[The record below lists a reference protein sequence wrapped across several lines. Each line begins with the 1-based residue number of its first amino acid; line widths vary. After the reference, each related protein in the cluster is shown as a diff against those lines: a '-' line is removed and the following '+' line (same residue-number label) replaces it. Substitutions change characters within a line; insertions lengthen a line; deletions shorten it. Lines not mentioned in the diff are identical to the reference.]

1 MTTGLRLGWLGTGRM
16 GTALAAR
23 LLDAGHE
30 VIVWNRT
37 AARTGPLAERGAAVA
52 ATLTEIGACDIVFVT
67 VGGPADLVAVT
78 YGPGGV
84 LTGPRSPG
92 VLVDCSTVS
101 VETSSAVREAARAAG
116 SGFLAAP
123 VSGNPAVV
131 AAGAAC
137 IVTSGPAATHEFVRP
152 WLSVLAGTVVHAGE
166 GEQSRLVKLCHNLY
180 LGVLVQALLEVTSL
194 AEKAGT
200 DRAAFL
206 EFLGGTVLGSPWV
219 RTRAEAVATRDWEP
233 TFTMEMLRKDFDL
246 GLGAARDLAVP
257 MPLAAAVQQLI
268 TSTIGHGLAEADLL
282 ALDALQSAGA
292 GLTEVAR

>member
-1 MTTGLRLGWLGTGRM
+1 MTTVGWLGTGRM

-30 VIVWNRT
+30 LIVWNRT
-37 AARTGPLAERGAAVA
+37 AARTRPLAERGAAVA
-52 ATLTEIGACDIVFVT
+52 ATAAELGACDIVFVT

-78 YGPGGV
+78 YGQGGV

-101 VETSSAVREAARAAG
+101 VETSDAVRAACRTVG
-116 SGFLAAP
+116 SDFLAAP

-137 IVTSGPAATHEFVRP
+137 IVTSGPAAVHEFVRP

-166 GEQSRLVKLCHNLY
+166 AEQSRLVKLCHNLY
-180 LGVLVQALLEVTSL
+180 LGVMVQALLEVTSL

-200 DRAAFL
+200 DRAAFV

-219 RTRAEAVATRDWEP
+219 RARAEAVATRDWEP
-233 TFTMEMLRKDFDL
+233 TFTMEMLRKDFEL
-246 GLGAARDLAVP
+246 GLGAARELAVP

-292 GLTEVAR
+292 GLTEVVR